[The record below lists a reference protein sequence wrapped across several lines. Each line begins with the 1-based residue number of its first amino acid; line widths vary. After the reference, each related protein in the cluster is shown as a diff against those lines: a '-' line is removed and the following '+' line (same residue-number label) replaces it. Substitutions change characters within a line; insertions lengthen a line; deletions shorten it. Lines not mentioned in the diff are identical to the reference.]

1 MMKISVRKCAGM
13 LLAVLLAVSVLSFA
27 PGAVSAETSDKTA
40 ADSEMLPSELYAV
53 TQS

>member
-27 PGAVSAETSDKTA
+27 IISPWQHLRNNSILLILCNRNITK
-40 ADSEMLPSELYAV
+40 
-53 TQS
+53 